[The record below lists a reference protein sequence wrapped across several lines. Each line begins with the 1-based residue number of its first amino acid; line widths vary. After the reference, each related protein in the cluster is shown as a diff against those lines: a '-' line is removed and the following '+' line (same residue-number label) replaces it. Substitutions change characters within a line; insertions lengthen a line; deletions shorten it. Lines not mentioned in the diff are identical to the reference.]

1 MGHCGQRWVWSY
13 LVGVVM
19 PGGCGHAWWVCNGM
33 SLCAVLAGRVQKKE
47 SKGLLKIFNDP
58 TVEEEE
64 EGKKQKVLDA
74 SFLDVYKGCHGVVLM
89 FDMTKIW

>member
-19 PGGCGHAWWVCNGM
+19 LSVYVMVAMEVKP
-33 SLCAVLAGRVQKKE
+33 CAVATGRVQKKE

-64 EGKKQKVLDA
+64 EEGGKQKVLDA